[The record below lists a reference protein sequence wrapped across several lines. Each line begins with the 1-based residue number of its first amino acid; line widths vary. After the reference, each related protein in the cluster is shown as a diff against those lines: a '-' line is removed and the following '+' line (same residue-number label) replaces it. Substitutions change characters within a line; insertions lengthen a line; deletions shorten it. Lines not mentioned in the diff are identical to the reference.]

1 MLLWAPFLP
10 AFASPLSHL
19 AWFLLPL
26 PIQADEQAAASVG
39 VTRESCL
46 IMSTQISK
54 GPHLGKAGVDRGG
67 RRRSQT
73 LLPSPAKL
81 LVPAPKCEGARDFAE
96 MVEEFLT

>member
-1 MLLWAPFLP
+1 
-10 AFASPLSHL
+10 
-19 AWFLLPL
+19 
-26 PIQADEQAAASVG
+26 
-39 VTRESCL
+39 
-46 IMSTQISK
+46 MSTQISK

-81 LVPAPKCEGARDFAE
+81 LVPVPKCEGARDFTE